1 MSWKQLKHR
10 YSLIQQIFTEHL
22 LYFRCHMKWYK
33 QTWRQIQN
41 VKISYRI
48 VRETQN
54 FLTILDTQEINIHGK
69 FLKLLK
75 MWLVSETLGRGKN
88 ITIKKASCIRGGKG
102 RGGRKEFSL
111 YICLFDIPWR
121 KLNQIWDNTDII
133 FLRKSY

>member
-10 YSLIQQIFTEHL
+10 YSLIQQIFNEHL
-22 LYFRCHMKWYK
+22 RHFRYHMKWCR

-75 MWLVSETLGRGKN
+75 MWLVSETSGRGKN
-88 ITIKKASCIRGGKG
+88 ITIKNASYIRGGKG
-102 RGGRKEFSL
+102 RGGRKKYFL
-111 YICLFDIPWR
+111 YISVYLTYLEGRLTKFE
-121 KLNQIWDNTDII
+121 LT
-133 FLRKSY
+133 LKSFS

>member
-10 YSLIQQIFTEHL
+10 YSLIQQIFNEHL
-22 LYFRCHMKWYK
+22 RHFRCHMKWCR

-75 MWLVSETLGRGKN
+75 LWLVSETSVRGKN
-88 ITIKKASCIRGGKG
+88 ITIKNASYRVVREEEGEKSI
-102 RGGRKEFSL
+102 SL

-121 KLNQIWDNTDII
+121 KINQIWDNTEII